1 MMSAANRL
9 FSYFPLILTAASFAA
24 LGVFSAWPSGWS
36 ALLLVF
42 VLYLLP
48 PMILRIVYRWARLKH
63 GVVAINS
70 KSFCPW
76 LASHHIQAFYDALPY
91 LESLLRV
98 IPGFYSA
105 WLRMWGSRVGYGVE
119 WPVRMD
125 VLDRD
130 QMEIGNRV
138 VFAREVELSAHVR
151 RKTDGEGLRV
161 LVRPPRIGSYAFVG
175 AGARV
180 GPGAVIPHNVSVPPL
195 TVVDV
200 NATFGETRRHHPDR
214 AEAEFAVS

>member
-1 MMSAANRL
+1 MSAANRL
-9 FSYFPLILTAASFAA
+9 FSYFPLMMTAASFVA
-24 LGVFSAWPSGWS
+24 LGVFAAWPSGWS

-48 PMILRIVYRWARLKH
+48 PMILRIMYRWAPLTY
-63 GVVAINS
+63 GVLSI
-70 KSFCPW
+70 KPGRFCPW

-105 WLRMWGSRVGYGVE
+105 WLRMWGSRVGYGVD
-119 WPVRMD
+119 WPVRID

-130 QMEIGNRV
+130 LMDIGNRV

-151 RKTDGEGLRV
+151 RKSEGEGLRV
-161 LVRPPRIGSYAFVG
+161 LVRPVRIGSYAFVG
-175 AGARV
+175 AAARI
-180 GPGAVIPHNVSVPPL
+180 GPGAVVPHNVSVPAMS
-195 TVVDV
+195 VVDV

-214 AEAEFAVS
+214 AEAEFAVG

>member
-1 MMSAANRL
+1 MSAANRL
-9 FSYFPLILTAASFAA
+9 FSYFPLIMTAASFSA
-24 LGVFSAWPSGWS
+24 LGVFSAWPSTWS

-48 PMILRIVYRWARLKH
+48 PMILRIVYRWAPLKH
-63 GVVAINS
+63 GVVAIDA
-70 KSFCPW
+70 KRFCPW

-138 VFAREVELSAHVR
+138 VFAREIELSAHAR
-151 RKTDGEGLRV
+151 RKVEGEGLRV

-175 AGARV
+175 AGAQV
-180 GPGAVIPHNVSVPPL
+180 GPGAVVPHNASVPAM

-200 NATFGETRRHHPDR
+200 NATFGEPRRHHPDR
-214 AEAEFAVS
+214 AEADFALS

>member
-9 FSYFPLILTAASFAA
+9 FSYFPLMMTAASFGA
-24 LGVFSAWPSGWS
+24 LGVFAAWPSGWS

-48 PMILRIVYRWARLKH
+48 PMTLRIVYRWAPLKH
-63 GVVAINS
+63 GVLPCS
-70 KSFCPW
+70 RGFCPW

-130 QMEIGNRV
+130 LMEIGNRV
-138 VFAREVELSAHVR
+138 VFAHEVELSAHVR
-151 RKTDGEGLRV
+151 RKTEDEGLRV

-175 AGARV
+175 AGARI
-180 GPGAVIPHNVSVPPL
+180 GPGAVVPHNVSVPAM

-200 NATFGETRRHHPDR
+200 NSTFGESRRHHPDR
-214 AEAEFAVS
+214 AEAEFAMG